1 MARHVVLSA
10 LLLVAATSSV
20 TAEPPHITFPG
31 ARPLV
36 GAIRGGAHFEPNAD
50 FLTARPRIMPQSCSG
65 LASATDA
72 SVAVIDYEGGKP
84 DGVEVFHRIDIP
96 DRDVV
101 TIELSYADPGADL
114 DLILFQDDRIVA
126 ISNIEAAGHPEK
138 IVTTAGGGGY
148 TIGVSAI
155 ESSSVYSLSVTSS
168 DSTVLHCERITEL
181 DWRAKSP
188 PTRNGTVGTNARRR
202 TVGRPLR
209 PGICTYAVSPMT
221 ESVAQAAGLLTIT
234 VTAPAGCDWK
244 ASSNV
249 SWLRLIWGSAAY
261 GNGTAGFSIAANT
274 GSFSRTG
281 TLTVAGKTI
290 TITQSGP
297 CIYSVSP
304 TSPQIPS
311 SGGINTLTVT
321 AGTGCAWT
329 ASVSATATWI
339 TITSGQS
346 GSGNGTVTYSVA
358 PNTATSSR
366 TGTMT
371 VAGKS
376 VSVKQALDTA
386 SCTYAVAYTSKTMSW
401 CGGQRG
407 VAVTTQGECPWT
419 ASKDATWIT
428 LGTTNRTGS
437 GSLAYLLS
445 RNTGGSRQGT
455 IVTAGTPVVIT
466 QNALSSG
473 GPNEGVWK
481 GTTNSSRNVELCVA
495 DGAVQDGVVTVRL
508 SFPTF
513 SCTGP
518 LFIQDSVPIT
528 GSTFSGPFTFTGST
542 ISTTVRGTFT
552 SSTAMNG
559 SHDGYSGSY
568 LIICGSAFSLGTGTI
583 LSSGTY
589 TATKQP

>member
-10 LLLVAATSSV
+10 LLLVAATSSAS
-20 TAEPPHITFPG
+20 AEPPHVTFPG
-31 ARPLV
+31 ARPLA
-36 GAIRGGAHFEPNAD
+36 GAIRGGVHFEPNAD

-72 SVAVIDYEGGKP
+72 SVVVIDYEDGKP
-84 DGVEVFHRIDIP
+84 DGIEVIHRIDIP

-114 DLILFQDDRIVA
+114 DLILFQNDRIVA
-126 ISNIEAAGHPEK
+126 ISNIEAAGHSEK
-138 IVTTAGGGGY
+138 IVTTASGGGY

-168 DSTVLHCERITEL
+168 DSTVLHCEPVTEL
-181 DWRAKSP
+181 DWRAKPSP
-188 PTRNGTVGTNARRR
+188 RPDGTVETNARRR

-209 PGICTYAVSPMT
+209 PGVCSYAVSPMT
-221 ESVAQAAGLLTIT
+221 ESVAQAAGLLTIN
-234 VTAPAGCDWK
+234 VTAAAGCDWK

-290 TITQSGP
+290 AITQSGP
-297 CIYSVSP
+297 CIYTVSP

-311 SGGINTLTVT
+311 SGGINTLAVT
-321 AGTGCAWT
+321 AGVGCAWT
-329 ASVSATATWI
+329 ASVAATATWI

-376 VSVKQALDTA
+376 VSVKQALDTS
-386 SCTYAVAYTSKTMSW
+386 SCTYSVAYTSKTLSW
-401 CGGQRG
+401 CGGQRS

-473 GPNEGVWK
+473 GANEGVWK
-481 GTTNSSRNVELCVA
+481 GTTNSNRNVELCVA

-528 GSTFSGPFTFTGST
+528 GSTFSGRFTFTGST

-559 SHDGYSGSY
+559 SHDGFSGTY
-568 LIICGSAFSLGTGTI
+568 VIICGSAFSIGTGTI
-583 LSSGTY
+583 LSPGTY